1 VPDIE
6 PILEQLKTRGYR
18 MTPQRRAI
26 LDEVMKTDGHISA
39 LQVVDRV
46 KVRLPGV
53 NASTVYR
60 TLGLLEELGVV
71 SHAHLGDGP
80 EYHHADRD
88 DHVHLICARCKRAQ
102 SLSDEE
108 TQPLKDLIAEHN
120 GFVPDFTH
128 FAVSGL
134 CRDCQKA
141 GAS

>member
-1 VPDIE
+1 MAEIE
-6 PILEQLKTRGYR
+6 TILESLKQRGYR

-26 LDEVMKTDGHISA
+26 VSEIMNSDGHISA
-39 LQVVDRV
+39 TNVVDRV
-46 KVRLPGV
+46 KARLPGV

-71 SHAHLGDGP
+71 SHAHLGGGP
-80 EYHHADRD
+80 EYHRAGQH

-134 CRDCQKA
+134 CRDCQRDS
-141 GAS
+141 G